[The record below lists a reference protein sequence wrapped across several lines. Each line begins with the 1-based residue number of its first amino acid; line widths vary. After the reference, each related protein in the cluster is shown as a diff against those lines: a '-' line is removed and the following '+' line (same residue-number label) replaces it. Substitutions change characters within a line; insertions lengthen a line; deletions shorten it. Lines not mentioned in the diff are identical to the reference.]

1 MSLLELKNIS
11 KSYISKVGNFQVIDK
26 LNLSVGHNQN
36 IFLFGP
42 SGCGKSTLLNLISG
56 LDNSDTGEIYFN
68 GNLVKNHIELL
79 RDDIGIIFQDHY
91 LISELNIFDNIKLKS
106 NDTTKIENILDYF
119 EMTDYKLKYPNQLS
133 NGQKQRVCVAR
144 SLVNSP
150 KLLIADEPTSY
161 LDKENAKLV
170 IDLIL
175 NSSRKFNLSTI
186 IASHD
191 ISFRPLFDKSYTL
204 EDRSIKEC
212 WYHLEI
218 TLIILFVSQ
227 I

>member
-11 KSYISKVGNFQVIDK
+11 KSYLSKVGNFQVIKK
-26 LNLSVGHNQN
+26 LNLSVDHNQN

-56 LDNSDTGEIYFN
+56 LDSSDSGEIYFD
-68 GNLVKNHIELL
+68 GKLVKNHFDLL
-79 RDDIGIIFQDHY
+79 KDDIGIIFQDHY

-106 NDTTKIENILDYF
+106 NDMRKIEKILSYF
-119 EMTDYKLKYPNQLS
+119 NLSQFKFKYPNQLS

-161 LDKENAKLV
+161 LDKENANLV

-175 NSSRKFNLSTI
+175 NSSKKFNLSTI

-191 ISFRPLFDKSYTL
+191 ISFRPLFDKSYTI
-204 EDRSIKEC
+204 EDKSVKEC
-212 WYHLEI
+212 
-218 TLIILFVSQ
+218 
-227 I
+227 

>member
-11 KSYISKVGNFQVIDK
+11 KSYISKVGSFQVIDK
-26 LNLSVGHNQN
+26 LNLSVEHNQN

-56 LDNSDTGEIYFN
+56 LDNSDKGEIYFN
-68 GNLVKNHIELL
+68 GNLIKNHFELL
-79 RDDIGIIFQDHY
+79 KDDIGIIFQDHY

-106 NDTTKIENILDYF
+106 NDATKIENILDYF
-119 EMTDYKLKYPNQLS
+119 EMTDFKLKYPNQLS

-144 SLVNSP
+144 SLVNNP

-175 NSSRKFNLSTI
+175 NSSKKFNLSTI

-191 ISFRPLFDKSYTL
+191 ISFRPMFDKSYTI
-204 EDRSIKEC
+204 DNKSIKEC
-212 WYHLEI
+212 
-218 TLIILFVSQ
+218 
-227 I
+227 

>member
-11 KSYISKVGNFQVIDK
+11 KSYLSKVGNFQVIKK
-26 LNLSVGHNQN
+26 LNLSVDHNQN

-56 LDNSDTGEIYFN
+56 LDSSDSGEIYFD
-68 GNLVKNHIELL
+68 GKLVKNHFDLL
-79 RDDIGIIFQDHY
+79 KNDIGIIFQDHY

-106 NDTTKIENILDYF
+106 NDIRKIEKILSYF
-119 EMTDYKLKYPNQLS
+119 NLSQFKFKYPNQLS

-161 LDKENAKLV
+161 LDKENANLV

-175 NSSRKFNLSTI
+175 NSSKKFNLSTI

-191 ISFRPLFDKSYTL
+191 ISFRPLFDKSYTI
-204 EDRSIKEC
+204 EDKSIKEC
-212 WYHLEI
+212 
-218 TLIILFVSQ
+218 
-227 I
+227 

>member
-11 KSYISKVGNFQVIDK
+11 KSYLSKVGNFQVIKK
-26 LNLSVGHNQN
+26 LNLSVDHNQN

-56 LDNSDTGEIYFN
+56 LDSSDSGEIYFD
-68 GNLVKNHIELL
+68 GKLVKNHFDLL
-79 RDDIGIIFQDHY
+79 KDDIGIIFQDHY

-106 NDTTKIENILDYF
+106 NDTRKIEKILSYF
-119 EMTDYKLKYPNQLS
+119 GMGRFKYKYPSQLS

-175 NSSRKFNLSTI
+175 NSSKKFNLSTI

-191 ISFRPLFDKSYTL
+191 ISFRSLFDKSYTI
-204 EDRSIKEC
+204 EDKSIIEC
-212 WYHLEI
+212 
-218 TLIILFVSQ
+218 
-227 I
+227 

>member
-11 KSYISKVGNFQVIDK
+11 KSYLSKVGNFQVIKK
-26 LNLSVGHNQN
+26 LNLSVDHNQN

-56 LDNSDTGEIYFN
+56 LDSSDSGEIYFD
-68 GNLVKNHIELL
+68 GKLVKNHFDLL
-79 RDDIGIIFQDHY
+79 KDDIGIIFQDHY

-106 NDTTKIENILDYF
+106 NDTRKIEKILSYF
-119 EMTDYKLKYPNQLS
+119 NLSQFKFKYPNQLS

-150 KLLIADEPTSY
+150 KLLKADEPTSY
-161 LDKENAKLV
+161 LDKENANLV

-175 NSSRKFNLSTI
+175 NSSKKFNLSTI

-191 ISFRPLFDKSYTL
+191 ISFRPLFDKSYAI
-204 EDRSIKEC
+204 EDKSIKEC
-212 WYHLEI
+212 
-218 TLIILFVSQ
+218 
-227 I
+227 

>member
-11 KSYISKVGNFQVIDK
+11 KSYLSKVGNFQVIKK
-26 LNLSVGHNQN
+26 LNLSVDHNQN

-56 LDNSDTGEIYFN
+56 LDSSDSGEIYFD
-68 GNLVKNHIELL
+68 GKLVKNHFDLL
-79 RDDIGIIFQDHY
+79 KDDIGIIFQDHY

-106 NDTTKIENILDYF
+106 NDIRKIEKILSYF
-119 EMTDYKLKYPNQLS
+119 NLSQFKFKYPNQLS

-161 LDKENAKLV
+161 LDKENANLV
-170 IDLIL
+170 INLIL
-175 NSSRKFNLSTI
+175 NSSKKFNLSTI

-191 ISFRPLFDKSYTL
+191 ISFRPLFDKSYTI
-204 EDRSIKEC
+204 DNKSIKEC
-212 WYHLEI
+212 
-218 TLIILFVSQ
+218 
-227 I
+227 

>member
-11 KSYISKVGNFQVIDK
+11 KSYLSKVGNFQVIKK
-26 LNLSVGHNQN
+26 LNLSVDHNQN

-56 LDNSDTGEIYFN
+56 LDSSDSGEIYFD
-68 GNLVKNHIELL
+68 GKLVKNHFDLL
-79 RDDIGIIFQDHY
+79 KDDIGIIFQDHY

-106 NDTTKIENILDYF
+106 NDIRKIEKILSYF
-119 EMTDYKLKYPNQLS
+119 NLSQFKFKYPNQLS

-170 IDLIL
+170 VDLIL
-175 NSSRKFNLSTI
+175 NSSKKFNLSTI

-191 ISFRPLFDKSYTL
+191 ISFRPLFDKSYTI
-204 EDRSIKEC
+204 EDKSIKEC
-212 WYHLEI
+212 
-218 TLIILFVSQ
+218 
-227 I
+227 

>member
-11 KSYISKVGNFQVIDK
+11 KSYISKVGSFQVIDK
-26 LNLSVGHNQN
+26 LNLSVEHNQN

-56 LDNSDTGEIYFN
+56 LDNLDTGEIYFN
-68 GNLVKNHIELL
+68 GNLVKNHFELL
-79 RDDIGIIFQDHY
+79 KDDIGIIFQDHY

-106 NDTTKIENILDYF
+106 NDITKIENILDYF
-119 EMTDYKLKYPNQLS
+119 EMTDFKLKYPNQLS

-144 SLVNSP
+144 SLVNNP

-191 ISFRPLFDKSYTL
+191 ISFQPLFDKSYTL
-204 EDRSIKEC
+204 DNKSIKEC
-212 WYHLEI
+212 
-218 TLIILFVSQ
+218 
-227 I
+227 

>member
-11 KSYISKVGNFQVIDK
+11 KSYLSKVGNFQVINK
-26 LNLSVGHNQN
+26 LNLSIDHNQN

-56 LDNSDTGEIYFN
+56 LDKADTGDIYFD
-68 GNLVKNHIELL
+68 GKLVKNHFDLL
-79 RDDIGIIFQDHY
+79 KDDIGIIFQDHY

-106 NDTTKIENILDYF
+106 NDTKKIEKILSYF
-119 EMTDYKLKYPNQLS
+119 NLSQFKFKYPNQMS

-175 NSSRKFNLSTI
+175 NSSKKFNLSTI

-191 ISFRPLFDKSYTL
+191 ISFRPLFDKSYTI
-204 EDRSIKEC
+204 EDKSITEC
-212 WYHLEI
+212 
-218 TLIILFVSQ
+218 
-227 I
+227 

>member
-11 KSYISKVGNFQVIDK
+11 KSYLSKVGNFQVIKK
-26 LNLSVGHNQN
+26 LNLSVDHNQN

-56 LDNSDTGEIYFN
+56 LDSSDSGEIYFD
-68 GNLVKNHIELL
+68 GKLVKNHFDLL
-79 RDDIGIIFQDHY
+79 KDDIGIIFQDHY

-106 NDTTKIENILDYF
+106 NDIRKIEKILSYF
-119 EMTDYKLKYPNQLS
+119 NLSKFKFKYPNQLS
-133 NGQKQRVCVAR
+133 NGQKQRVCVAI

-161 LDKENAKLV
+161 LDKENANLV

-175 NSSRKFNLSTI
+175 NSSKKFNLSTI

-191 ISFRPLFDKSYTL
+191 ISFRPLFDKSYTI
-204 EDRSIKEC
+204 EDKSIKEC
-212 WYHLEI
+212 
-218 TLIILFVSQ
+218 
-227 I
+227 

>member
-11 KSYISKVGNFQVIDK
+11 KSYLSKVGNFQVIKK
-26 LNLSVGHNQN
+26 LNLSVDHNQN

-56 LDNSDTGEIYFN
+56 LDSSDSGEIYFD
-68 GNLVKNHIELL
+68 GKLVKNHFDLL
-79 RDDIGIIFQDHY
+79 KDDIGIIFQDHY

-106 NDTTKIENILDYF
+106 NDTRKVEKILFYF
-119 EMTDYKLKYPNQLS
+119 NLSQFKFKYPNQLS

-144 SLVNSP
+144 SPVNRP

-161 LDKENAKLV
+161 LDKENANLV

-175 NSSRKFNLSTI
+175 NSSKKFNLSTI

-191 ISFRPLFDKSYTL
+191 ISFRPLFDKSYTI
-204 EDRSIKEC
+204 EDKSIKEC
-212 WYHLEI
+212 
-218 TLIILFVSQ
+218 
-227 I
+227 

>member
-1 MSLLELKNIS
+1 MSLLVLKNIS
-11 KSYISKVGNFQVIDK
+11 KSYLSKVGNFKVINK
-26 LNLSVGHNQN
+26 LNLSVDHNQN

-56 LDNSDTGEIYFN
+56 LDNTDSGAIYFD
-68 GNLVKNHIELL
+68 GKLVKNHFELL
-79 RDDIGIIFQDHY
+79 KNDIGIIFQDHY

-106 NDTTKIENILDYF
+106 DDTRKIEKILSYF
-119 EMTDYKLKYPNQLS
+119 NLSQFKFKYPNQLS

-170 IDLIL
+170 IDIIL
-175 NSSRKFNLSTI
+175 NSSKKFNLSTI

-191 ISFRPLFDKSYTL
+191 ISFRPLFDKSYTI
-204 EDRSIKEC
+204 EDKSIKEC
-212 WYHLEI
+212 
-218 TLIILFVSQ
+218 
-227 I
+227 

>member
-1 MSLLELKNIS
+1 MSLLELKNVS
-11 KSYISKVGNFQVIDK
+11 KSYLSKVGTFQVINK
-26 LNLSVGHNQN
+26 LNLSVDHNQN

-42 SGCGKSTLLNLISG
+42 SGCGKSTLLNLIVG
-56 LDNSDTGEIYFN
+56 LDNSDSGNIYFD
-68 GNLVKNHIELL
+68 GKLVKNHFDLL
-79 RDDIGIIFQDHY
+79 KDDIGIIFQDHY

-106 NDTTKIENILDYF
+106 NDIRKIEKILSYF
-119 EMTDYKLKYPNQLS
+119 NMGHFKFKYPNQLS

-144 SLVNSP
+144 SLVNRP

-175 NSSRKFNLSTI
+175 NSSKKFNLSTI

-191 ISFRPLFDKSYTL
+191 ISFRPLFDKSYTI
-204 EDRSIKEC
+204 EDKSIKEC
-212 WYHLEI
+212 
-218 TLIILFVSQ
+218 
-227 I
+227 

>member
-11 KSYISKVGNFQVIDK
+11 KSYISKVGSFQVIDK
-26 LNLSVGHNQN
+26 LNLSVEHNQN

-56 LDNSDTGEIYFN
+56 LDNSDKGEIYFN
-68 GNLVKNHIELL
+68 GNLIKNHFELL
-79 RDDIGIIFQDHY
+79 KDDIGIIFQDHY

-106 NDTTKIENILDYF
+106 NDDTKIENILDYF
-119 EMTDYKLKYPNQLS
+119 EMTDFKLKYPNQLS

-144 SLVNSP
+144 SLVNNP

-175 NSSRKFNLSTI
+175 NSSKKFNLSKI

-191 ISFRPLFDKSYTL
+191 ISFRPLFDKSYTI
-204 EDRSIKEC
+204 DNKSIKEC
-212 WYHLEI
+212 
-218 TLIILFVSQ
+218 
-227 I
+227 

>member
-11 KSYISKVGNFQVIDK
+11 KSYISKVGSFQVIDN
-26 LNLSVGHNQN
+26 LNLSVEHNQN

-42 SGCGKSTLLNLISG
+42 SGCGKSTLLNLITG
-56 LDNSDTGEIYFN
+56 LDNSDKGEIYFN
-68 GNLVKNHIELL
+68 GNLIKNHFELL
-79 RDDIGIIFQDHY
+79 KDDIGIIFQDHY

-106 NDTTKIENILDYF
+106 DDATKIENILDYF
-119 EMTDYKLKYPNQLS
+119 EMTDFKLKYPNQLS

-144 SLVNSP
+144 SLVNNP

-175 NSSRKFNLSTI
+175 NSSKKFNLSTI

-204 EDRSIKEC
+204 DNKSIKEC
-212 WYHLEI
+212 
-218 TLIILFVSQ
+218 
-227 I
+227 

>member
-11 KSYISKVGNFQVIDK
+11 KSYISKVGSFQVIDK
-26 LNLSVGHNQN
+26 LNLSVEHNQN

-56 LDNSDTGEIYFN
+56 LDNSDKGEIYFN
-68 GNLVKNHIELL
+68 GNLIKNHFELL
-79 RDDIGIIFQDHY
+79 KDDIGIIFQDHY

-106 NDTTKIENILDYF
+106 NDDTKIENILDYF
-119 EMTDYKLKYPNQLS
+119 EMTDFKLKYPNQLS

-144 SLVNSP
+144 SLVNNP

-175 NSSRKFNLSTI
+175 NSSKKFNLSTI

-191 ISFRPLFDKSYTL
+191 ISFRPLFDKFYTI
-204 EDRSIKEC
+204 DNKSIKEC
-212 WYHLEI
+212 
-218 TLIILFVSQ
+218 
-227 I
+227 

>member
-11 KSYISKVGNFQVIDK
+11 KSYLSKVGNFQVINK
-26 LNLSVGHNQN
+26 LNLSVDHNQN

-56 LDNSDTGEIYFN
+56 LDNLDSGDIYFD
-68 GNLVKNHIELL
+68 GKLVKNHFELL
-79 RDDIGIIFQDHY
+79 KDDIGIIFQDHY
-91 LISELNIFDNIKLKS
+91 LISELNIFDNIKLKC
-106 NDTTKIENILDYF
+106 NDSRKIEKILSYLNLSQF
-119 EMTDYKLKYPNQLS
+119 KFKYPNQLS

-161 LDKENAKLV
+161 LDKENANLV

-175 NSSRKFNLSTI
+175 NSSKKFNLSTI

-191 ISFRPLFDKSYTL
+191 ISFRPLFDKSYTI
-204 EDRSIKEC
+204 EDKSIIEC
-212 WYHLEI
+212 
-218 TLIILFVSQ
+218 
-227 I
+227 

>member
-11 KSYISKVGNFQVIDK
+11 KSYISKVGSFQVINN
-26 LNLSVGHNQN
+26 LNLSVEQNQN

-42 SGCGKSTLLNLISG
+42 SGCGKSTLLNLITG
-56 LDNSDTGEIYFN
+56 LDNSDKGEIYFN
-68 GNLVKNHIELL
+68 GNLIKNHFELL
-79 RDDIGIIFQDHY
+79 KDDIGIIFQDHY

-106 NDTTKIENILDYF
+106 NDATKIEDILDYF
-119 EMTDYKLKYPNQLS
+119 EMTDFKLKYPNQLS

-144 SLVNSP
+144 SLVNNP

-175 NSSRKFNLSTI
+175 NSSKKFNLSTI

-191 ISFRPLFDKSYTL
+191 VSFRPLFDKSYTL
-204 EDRSIKEC
+204 DNKSIKEC
-212 WYHLEI
+212 
-218 TLIILFVSQ
+218 
-227 I
+227 

>member
-11 KSYISKVGNFQVIDK
+11 KSYLSKVGNFQVIKK
-26 LNLSVGHNQN
+26 LNLSVDYNQN

-56 LDNSDTGEIYFN
+56 LDSSDSGEIYFD
-68 GNLVKNHIELL
+68 GKLVKNHFDLL
-79 RDDIGIIFQDHY
+79 KDDIGIIFQDHY

-106 NDTTKIENILDYF
+106 NDTRKIEKILSYF
-119 EMTDYKLKYPNQLS
+119 NLSQFKFKYPNQLS

-161 LDKENAKLV
+161 LDKENANLV

-175 NSSRKFNLSTI
+175 NSSKKFNLSTI

-191 ISFRPLFDKSYTL
+191 ISFRSLFDKSYTI
-204 EDRSIKEC
+204 EDKSIKEC
-212 WYHLEI
+212 
-218 TLIILFVSQ
+218 
-227 I
+227 

>member
-11 KSYISKVGNFQVIDK
+11 KSYLSKVGNFQVIKK
-26 LNLSVGHNQN
+26 LNLTVDHNQN

-56 LDNSDTGEIYFN
+56 LDSSDSGEIYFD
-68 GNLVKNHIELL
+68 GKLVKNHFDLL
-79 RDDIGIIFQDHY
+79 KDDIGIIFQDHY

-106 NDTTKIENILDYF
+106 NDIRKIEKILSYF
-119 EMTDYKLKYPNQLS
+119 NLSQFKSKYPNQLS

-144 SLVNSP
+144 SLVNNP

-161 LDKENAKLV
+161 LDKENANLV

-175 NSSRKFNLSTI
+175 NSSKKFNLSTI

-191 ISFRPLFDKSYTL
+191 ISFRPLFDKSYTI
-204 EDRSIKEC
+204 EDKSIIEC
-212 WYHLEI
+212 
-218 TLIILFVSQ
+218 
-227 I
+227 

>member
-11 KSYISKVGNFQVIDK
+11 KSYLSKVGNFQVIKK

-56 LDNSDTGEIYFN
+56 LDSSDSGEIYFD
-68 GNLVKNHIELL
+68 GKLVKNHFDLL
-79 RDDIGIIFQDHY
+79 KDDIGIIFQDHY

-106 NDTTKIENILDYF
+106 NDTRKIENILSYF
-119 EMTDYKLKYPNQLS
+119 KLSQFKFKYPNQLS

-161 LDKENAKLV
+161 LDKENANLV

-175 NSSRKFNLSTI
+175 NSSKKFNLSTI

-191 ISFRPLFDKSYTL
+191 ISFRPLFDKSYTI
-204 EDRSIKEC
+204 EDKSIKEC
-212 WYHLEI
+212 
-218 TLIILFVSQ
+218 
-227 I
+227 

>member
-11 KSYISKVGNFQVIDK
+11 KSYLSKVGNFQVIKK
-26 LNLSVGHNQN
+26 LNLSVDHNQN

-56 LDNSDTGEIYFN
+56 LDNSDTGEIYFD
-68 GNLVKNHIELL
+68 GKLVKNHFDLL
-79 RDDIGIIFQDHY
+79 KDDIGIIFQDHY

-106 NDTTKIENILDYF
+106 NDIRKIEKILSYF
-119 EMTDYKLKYPNQLS
+119 NLSQFKFKYPNQLS

-161 LDKENAKLV
+161 LDKENANLV

-175 NSSRKFNLSTI
+175 NSSKKFNLSTI

-191 ISFRPLFDKSYTL
+191 ISFRPLFDKSYTI
-204 EDRSIKEC
+204 EDKSIKEC
-212 WYHLEI
+212 
-218 TLIILFVSQ
+218 
-227 I
+227 